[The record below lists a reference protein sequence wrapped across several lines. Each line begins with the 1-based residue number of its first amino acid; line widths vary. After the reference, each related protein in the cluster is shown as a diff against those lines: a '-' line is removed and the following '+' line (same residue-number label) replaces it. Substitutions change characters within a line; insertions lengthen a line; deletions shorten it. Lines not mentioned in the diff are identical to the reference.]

1 MNLRRS
7 STFLIL
13 LLLGV
18 LNMAGMAVSQQST
31 VPEEARRYY
40 VQANTLFRTAQSK
53 TDFQQAAAMYR
64 QALAVDPQ
72 YGNAWYN
79 LSKVQEK
86 LEQYDDAIASLKQF
100 LAVSPNDPEART
112 AQDHEYELEG
122 MKKAYDAQKERDRI
136 WTDPANE
143 LMWTVDTDGQVEV
156 YQTAWNYCSYL
167 SLGGY
172 SNWRLPTILQL
183 RTLYDP
189 NISVSIPNSWV
200 ETIHIRG
207 IFQRKYEWSFVG
219 LIWSNSAGTKRET
232 ASTFEFGDGQVYD
245 LPTDSGGNTGLMP
258 AHVFCVRITN

>member
-1 MNLRRS
+1 MRNRNPA
-7 STFLIL
+7 TICL
-13 LLLGV
+13 LLF
-18 LNMAGMAVSQQST
+18 MMCIATAHAQRPAAPAI
-31 VPEEARRYY
+31 PEEARRYY
-40 VQANTLFRTAQSK
+40 MQANAMFRTAQSK
-53 TDFQQAAAMYR
+53 DDFQQVLALYR
-64 QALAVDPQ
+64 QALGIDPQ

-79 LSKVQEK
+79 MSKVQEK